1 MANIEQFR
9 LPDIGEGLTEGEIL
23 RWLVAPGDTVKLNQ
37 PVVEVET
44 AKAAVELPSPY
55 AGTVV
60 ELVHA
65 EGDVVEVGS
74 PIIRVQTAG
83 EPAPASNG
91 AGAAEKIEVL
101 VGLGPKQAATVRRAR
116 RSAVQELPT
125 PAPEAGA
132 TVKPVR
138 HGGLE
143 VARAVSERL
152 QDASAVKVLAKP
164 PVRKLAR
171 DLGLDLA
178 SVAATGPGGVVTR
191 SDVERA
197 ANATPAPEAGE
208 ETRTPIRG
216 VRKLTAEAMVESAFS
231 APHVTCF
238 LDVDMTATMSLVKR
252 LKALPDFADVRV
264 SPLLIAA
271 KACLAAI
278 TRLPEMNSS
287 WDAERGE
294 IVVKRYVNLGIAA
307 ATARGLLVPNVKGAQ
322 ALSTRELA
330 QALQALAQLARDGKT
345 PPGDM
350 QGGTFTISNIGV
362 FGVDAGTPIIPP
374 GEAAILALG
383 AVRERPWVVDGQLE
397 VRRVCTLSLSFD
409 HRIVDGEQGSKF
421 LRDIGDFL
429 EDPALRMLAGA

>member
-1 MANIEQFR
+1 MAHIEQFA

-23 RWLVAPGDTVKLNQ
+23 RWLVAPGDTVTLNQ

-55 AGTVV
+55 AGTVL

-74 PIIRVQTAG
+74 PIIRFHTTD
-83 EPAPASNG
+83 APQSDAPTS
-91 AGAAEKIEVL
+91 AEKVEVL
-101 VGLGPKQAATVRRAR
+101 VGLGPKQATTAR
-116 RSAVQELPT
+116 RTRRVPAQELPT
-125 PAPEAGA
+125 PAPAAGE

-152 QDASAVKVLAKP
+152 QESPPSIILAKP

-171 DLGLDLA
+171 DMGLDL
-178 SVAATGPGGVVTR
+178 STLHGSGPGGIVTR
-191 SDVERA
+191 NDVERA
-197 ANATPAPEAGE
+197 TGSSHTEVAGAAE
-208 ETRTPIRG
+208 ERVLVRG

-238 LDVDMTATMSLVKR
+238 LDVEMTATMDLVKR
-252 LKALPDFADVRV
+252 LKELPEFAGVRV

-271 KACLAAI
+271 RAVLAAI
-278 TRLPEMNSS
+278 VRQPEMNSS
-287 WDAERGE
+287 WDAKRGE
-294 IVVKRYVNLGIAA
+294 IVIKKYVNLGIAA
-307 ATARGLLVPNVKGAQ
+307 ATARGLLVPNVKSAQ
-322 ALSTRELA
+322 ELSTYELA
-330 QALQALAQLARDGKT
+330 RALQDLAELARTGKT
-345 PPGDM
+345 PPTDM

-383 AVRERPWVVDGQLE
+383 AVRARPWVVAGQVL
-397 VRRVCTLSLSFD
+397 VRQVCTLSLSFD

-429 EDPALRMLAGA
+429 EDPALHLLLRA